1 MPNETDIYRSAKGM
15 IDQYGDR
22 AETEARARSRWFDSR
37 GDAEGS
43 AVWERIGAAVFDL
56 QRTERPEDTTSH

>member
-1 MPNETDIYRSAKGM
+1 MPNETDIYRSAKIM

-22 AETEARARSRWFDSR
+22 AEMEAKARSRWFGSR

-43 AVWERIGAAVFDL
+43 AVWERIRATVFDL
-56 QRTERPEDTTSH
+56 

>member
-1 MPNETDIYRSAKGM
+1 MPNETDIYRSAKIM

-22 AETEARARSRWFDSR
+22 AEMEAKARSRWFGSR

-43 AVWERIGAAVFDL
+43 AVWERIRATVFDL
-56 QRTERPEDTTSH
+56 QRTERPEDTISH